1 LLCYI
6 YTIKFPASLAVNGD
20 SEKVELLQSFWDQV
34 LKKSP
39 ECRNLISLFY
49 RHKHELASILNK
61 YPRLLSRSKLIM
73 EDIHPSLDIY
83 SEEEIKLFIE
93 EATILADD
101 LLDSICVRASVLL
114 RKDIDRYISDTG
126 QDVHYVKNL

>member
-1 LLCYI
+1 M
-6 YTIKFPASLAVNGD
+6 
-20 SEKVELLQSFWDQV
+20 
-34 LKKSP
+34 
-39 ECRNLISLFY
+39 
-49 RHKHELASILNK
+49 
-61 YPRLLSRSKLIM
+61 LSRSNLIM